1 MSHYVYFI
9 ILFYFIFYLIFAVY
23 VYQFVILY
31 LCNVSISTM
40 GNQLDEHYLFWLPAV
55 LYCIANI
62 IMIVQFFGK

>member
-9 ILFYFIFYLIFAVY
+9 IIIFFISFFGVY